1 MIYVVGSGPAGVA
14 CAHALLQQ
22 GLHVTLL
29 DAGIELEAEHRQAVA
44 QLQQG
49 PPESWRDDDLRVLK
63 QNTTSNAKGIPTKL
77 VYGSDFVYR
86 DVDQL
91 LGLEKHNVI
100 PFASLARGGLSNVWG
115 SNCLP
120 FAAHDIED
128 WPISTADL
136 APHYEAVLSLMP
148 LAASP
153 DGLADRFPI
162 YTDRASP
169 LKPSHQATAFL
180 DDMQRH
186 QAALNDQGIFFGRS
200 RLAVQAQPDMHKPGC
215 VYCGLCMYGCPY
227 ELIYNSASTLKQ
239 LLEHEYFTYIDNVIV
254 DKLTEVGGGVHLAA
268 RSRDKGESLTFQGAR
283 VYLACGV
290 LATTKILLESLDA
303 FNIPVKLLDSTFFLL
318 PLLRYNKINQVNQEQ
333 LYTLSQ
339 VYLELLDTCISN
351 RSILLEVYTYN
362 DLYETAFKK
371 MLGPVYKLAQYPV
384 NSLLS
389 RLLIIL
395 GYLHSDQ
402 STHMDVTLIP
412 GRGNRPHTLRLEAE
426 GENAE
431 MKTAIKRVIKKLTKH
446 RSHLRALPIAN
457 MLQITEPGKSA
468 HCGGTFP
475 MQHKPG
481 DFQTDILGRPQGLN
495 RVHVVDATT
504 FPSVPATTITLTVM
518 ANAHRIA
525 SAFGES

>member
-22 GLHVTLL
+22 GLQVTLL
-29 DAGIELEAEHRQAVA
+29 DAGIELEPEHRQAVL

-49 PPESWRDDDLRVLK
+49 APESWRDDDLRILK

-86 DVDQL
+86 DVDRL
-91 LGLEKHNVI
+91 LGFEKHNVI

-120 FAAHDIED
+120 FLANDIQD

-136 APHYEAVLSLMP
+136 APHYEAILSLIP
-148 LAASP
+148 LAASQ
-153 DGLADRFPI
+153 DGLADRFPL
-162 YTDRASP
+162 YTNRAYP
-169 LKPSHQATAFL
+169 LKPSHQAAAFL
-180 DDMQRH
+180 DDMERH
-186 QAALNDQGIFFGRS
+186 QAVLNDQGVFFGRS
-200 RLAVQAQPDMHKPGC
+200 RLAVQAQPDQHKPGC

-227 ELIYNSASTLKQ
+227 ELIYNSASTLNQ
-239 LLEHEYFTYIDNVIV
+239 LLPHEQFTYMGNVIV
-254 DKLTEVGGGVHLAA
+254 DKLTESGGRVHITA
-268 RSRDKGESLTFQGAR
+268 RSRDKGEPIAFEGAR

-290 LATTKILLESLDA
+290 LATTKILLESLGA
-303 FNIPVKLLDSTFFLL
+303 FHTPVKLLDSTFFLL
-318 PLLRYNKINQVNQEQ
+318 PLLRYRKTGQVSQEQ

-339 VYLELLDTCISN
+339 VYIELLDTLISE

-362 DLYETAFKK
+362 DLYETALKK
-371 MLGPVYKLAQYPV
+371 MLGPVYPLAQYPV
-384 NSLLS
+384 NALLS

-395 GYLHSDQ
+395 GYLHSDD

-412 GRGNRPHTLRLEAE
+412 GQGNRPSTLRLEAE
-426 GENAE
+426 AENAA
-431 MKTAIKRVIKKLTKH
+431 MKRAIKRVIKKLVKH
-446 RSHLRALPIAN
+446 RSHLRALPVAN
-457 MLQITEPGKSA
+457 LLEITEPGKSA

-475 MQHKPG
+475 MRRDPG
-481 DFQTDILGRPQGLN
+481 ELQTDMLGRPQGFN
-495 RVHVVDATT
+495 QVHVVDATT

-525 SAFGES
+525 SAYGES